1 MLEKLSSEQIRFE
14 TEARDFQIDQLNRLE
29 EAQREVIRRE
39 VLIRNILII
48 LIAVIV
54 ILLFTVYRSGRRRRK
69 INQLLIEH
77 QAELVRRQE
86 ELVQLNE
93 VKDKFFSIISHD
105 LRSPVNSMGA
115 ILEMVEKGQVTPEE
129 FPVLAKELRNQFTHT
144 KSLLNNLLD
153 WALLQMDKLTLQP
166 VAIDLREV
174 VSENF
179 RLMKS
184 LYTKPIE
191 MQNGIAPQTTAY
203 ADFNTINLVIR
214 NLLLNAIKFTDSGGY
229 VRVTAEDKGSN
240 WEVTVADNGI
250 GIDPD
255 AQRQLFDRTAL
266 YSTRG
271 TAEEKGTGLGLIL
284 CKEFVERNGG
294 RIRVESTP
302 GKGSMFSFTVRKSQP
317 EGHFASENSG

>member
-1 MLEKLSSEQIRFE
+1 
-14 TEARDFQIDQLNRLE
+14 
-29 EAQREVIRRE
+29 
-39 VLIRNILII
+39 
-48 LIAVIV
+48 
-54 ILLFTVYRSGRRRRK
+54 
-69 INQLLIEH
+69 
-77 QAELVRRQE
+77 
-86 ELVQLNE
+86 
-93 VKDKFFSIISHD
+93 
-105 LRSPVNSMGA
+105 
-115 ILEMVEKGQVTPEE
+115 VTPEE
-129 FPVLAKELRNQFTHT
+129 FTVLAKELRNQFTHT

-191 MQNGIAPQTTAY
+191 MQNGIAPQMMAY
-203 ADFNTINLVIR
+203 ADFNTINLVVR

-229 VRVTAEDKGSN
+229 VRVTAEDKGSD

-255 AQRQLFDRTAL
+255 TQRQLFDRTAL

-302 GKGSMFSFTVRKSQP
+302 GKGSMFSFTVRKWLP
-317 EGHFASENSG
+317 EGHSASENPG